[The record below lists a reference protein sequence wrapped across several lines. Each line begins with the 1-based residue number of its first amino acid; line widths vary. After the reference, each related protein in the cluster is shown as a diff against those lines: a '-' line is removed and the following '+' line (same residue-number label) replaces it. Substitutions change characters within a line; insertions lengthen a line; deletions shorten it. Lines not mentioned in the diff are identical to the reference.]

1 MKYVVDLALCA
12 GHGQCAAVAPDVHT
26 LDEDGFHE
34 SAGEIIDVPTNQEQ
48 DAVTG
53 ARACPESAITILD

>member
-1 MKYVVDLALCA
+1 VKYVVDLALCA
-12 GHGQCAAVAPDVHT
+12 GHGQCAAAAPDVHT

-34 SAGEIIDVPTNQEQ
+34 SAGEIVDVPEGKEQE
-48 DAVTG
+48 ATTG